1 MGKRGLVLV
10 TLTALLTLSSGV
22 ASDAQV
28 ETGADA
34 VSAEKTGWWNSL
46 QGVESGTPAAPVGG
60 VFPGYPQQATGV
72 PVGDFAAGLR
82 TGEIDKVG
90 AIGILVDA
98 PMGATV
104 EEFTMTLT
112 ESADPSANN
121 RSSAVAEINA
131 CPIVAFWV
139 EGENARF
146 NGRPEADC
154 NLASIAG
161 KRDAEGRWKFD
172 LKSYGQAVLSPASTI
187 GQNGVLLVPTGAAPE
202 TFQVT
207 WAGLA
212 SKTPPTFTFRATG
225 GEAADDGFGETAGFG
240 SVGSTDSGFG
250 SDAGGGDFG
259 ATTFDDVRTDSF
271 DTGSSEVDLGAAQ
284 GPAGDAGTPEPAAT
298 KTAPSGGREIGN
310 IAGNLPPY
318 TLPVLLLLLLV
329 MAGVGLALGRPL
341 VTDESLNRRG
351 GVSRA
356 LAARRI
362 TSNTTL
368 EAT

>member
-1 MGKRGLVLV
+1 MGKRGFVLIGV
-10 TLTALLTLSSGV
+10 TALLSLV
-22 ASDAQV
+22 P
-28 ETGADA
+28 TGASSAQTGIGPEA
-34 VSAEKTGWWNSL
+34 VSAEKIGWWNSL

-60 VFPGYPQQATGV
+60 VAPGFPQQATGV
-72 PVGDFAAGLR
+72 PPGDFAAGLR
-82 TGEIDKVG
+82 TGEVDKVA

-98 PMGATV
+98 PLGATV
-104 EEFTMTLT
+104 EEFTLTLT

-121 RSSAVAEINA
+121 GSSSAAKITA

-154 NLASIAG
+154 NLASIPG
-161 KRDAEGRWKFD
+161 VRDAQGRWTFD
-172 LKSYGQAVLSPASTI
+172 LKLYGEAVLSTDTTL
-187 GQNGVLLVPTGAAPE
+187 GQNGVLLMPTGAAPE

-212 SKTPPTFTFRATG
+212 SKTPPTFTFRASG
-225 GEAADDGFGETAGFG
+225 GESADDAFAGSEGFGA
-240 SVGSTDSGFG
+240 VGSDTSFG
-250 SDAGGGDFG
+250 DDFS

-271 DTGSSEVDLGAAQ
+271 DTGTSDSDLSAAQ
-284 GPAGDAGTPEPAAT
+284 EPPTPESDEAVPAPEPRGN
-298 KTAPSGGREIGN
+298 PSLGREIGN

-318 TLPVLLLLLLV
+318 TLPALLLFLGL
-329 MAGVGLALGRPL
+329 MAAVGLSVGRPL
-341 VTDESLNRRG
+341 ETEEILNRRG

-356 LAARRI
+356 LAARRAGPK
-362 TSNTTL
+362 TTL